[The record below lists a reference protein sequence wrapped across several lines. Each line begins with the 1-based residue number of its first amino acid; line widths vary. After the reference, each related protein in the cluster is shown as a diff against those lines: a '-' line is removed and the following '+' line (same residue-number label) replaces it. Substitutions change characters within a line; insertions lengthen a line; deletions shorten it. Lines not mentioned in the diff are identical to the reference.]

1 MGHITETAGNTAGP
15 DDEEDAELA
24 SLAFVPMWLNASTI
38 DGCSHLSISN
48 ACLHSIVIQLYFNN
62 INNKNSSVLLLAST
76 CIALPGIVLSA
87 LQEVA
92 TIIVPV
98 LQIKKLRH

>member
-62 INNKNSSVLLLAST
+62 INNKNSVHVEWEA
-76 CIALPGIVLSA
+76 
-87 LQEVA
+87 EVKWK
-92 TIIVPV
+92 TKSWEWG
-98 LQIKKLRH
+98 LK